1 MKKAGIIS
9 LTILILTSSVGVT
22 VSRHF
27 CGDELKHVSLN
38 GRPDQCSD
46 MKDMPMDCCH
56 DETDHYGIE
65 DEFQLTKLVMKF
77 TQPFVFINIFTFVL
91 HKVVESPVMV
101 FSNILK
107 KPPLDRPKIYIEVE
121 SFLI

>member
-38 GRPDQCSD
+38 GRPDQCND

-65 DEFQLTKLVMKF
+65 DEFQLSKF
-77 TQPFVFINIFTFVL
+77 KINFIQSFVFINDFTFVL
-91 HKVVESPVMV
+91 HKVVESPVLG
-101 FSNILK
+101 FAHIIK

-121 SFLI
+121 SLLI